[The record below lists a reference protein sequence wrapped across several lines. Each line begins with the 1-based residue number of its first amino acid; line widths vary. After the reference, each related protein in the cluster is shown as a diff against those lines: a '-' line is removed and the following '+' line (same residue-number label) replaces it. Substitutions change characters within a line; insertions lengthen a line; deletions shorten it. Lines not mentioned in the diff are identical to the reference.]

1 MLMIGKVISGGQTG
15 ADRGAI
21 EAALNAGFAY
31 GGLVPK
37 GWLADR
43 YFARL
48 IEYQFEGS
56 DSK

>member
-15 ADRGAI
+15 ADRGAL
-21 EAALNAGFAY
+21 EAALKAGLAY

-37 GWLADR
+37 GRLADQ
-43 YFARL
+43 YLERL
-48 IEYQFEGS
+48 IEYQFEGI

>member
-1 MLMIGKVISGGQTG
+1 MAVIGKVISGGQTG

-21 EAALNAGFAY
+21 EAALNDGFAY

-37 GWLADR
+37 GRLADQ
-43 YFARL
+43 YLARL